1 MAIQSSTIAWKIP
14 WTEELGRLQSM
25 GSQRMTE
32 QLPVHV
38 HVHSNSSRLVLLIR
52 LGCVQYLHFDLF
64 SGNLLM
70 SFSGSFNQ
78 ASGGLL
84 CGRNAFSSV
93 QLLDHV
99 QFFAIPWTA
108 ARQASLSIT
117 NSQSLLQ
124 LMSIESVMPSNLLI
138 LCHPL
143 LVPHSIFPSI
153 GVFQMSQFFSSG
165 GQSNAYIVHLL
176 GFSSRQSLK
185 TLLHESLEA
194 EA

>member
-1 MAIQSSTIAWKIP
+1 MLRSPLSIHRSSFPSQNRIQIVTINF
-14 WTEELGRLQSM
+14 TFNEME
-25 GSQRMTE
+25 
-32 QLPVHV
+32 
-38 HVHSNSSRLVLLIR
+38 
-52 LGCVQYLHFDLF
+52 
-64 SGNLLM
+64 NLL
-70 SFSGSFNQ
+70 
-78 ASGGLL
+78 
-84 CGRNAFSSV
+84 SV
-93 QLLDHV
+93 QLLSHV

-194 EA
+194 EAWSYPKAVLLFLGCSSLVPASPLFPD